1 MAIPL
6 KYNYGNLVSRRVS
19 TLMTVIGIAVVIAVM
34 ISMLALYN
42 GVKTA
47 IVSSGSPDN
56 LIVLRE
62 GALTESTSWVTKD
75 AYRIIRALPGIDR
88 DSHGEPLAS
97 PELVTLFKL
106 PKRDDPAG
114 SNVNVRGVTP
124 AAFEIRPYLKMAEGR
139 LFQPGTNEVIVSRRV
154 QKRFA
159 NLEIGDSFAF
169 GPRSW
174 KVVGSF
180 DGKGTSFD
188 SEIWADVG
196 YLGLAQKREAYSS
209 LVMRPTDR
217 GTAASIIASI
227 KGDNRLKLQVKT
239 EYKYYEEQTSGLV
252 GIIILVAF
260 VTFFMVIGA
269 TLGTMNTMF
278 AAVASRKREL
288 ATLRALGFR
297 RSAILLSVVIESAFL
312 SLLGGLLGLLLALPV
327 NGISTGTTN
336 FQTFSEVAFNFR
348 ISPVVAGGSIAL
360 ALFAGVLGG
369 LLPALGAARLPITTA
384 LREV

>member
-6 KYNYGNLVSRRVS
+6 KYSYGNLVSRRVS
-19 TLMTVIGIAVVIAVM
+19 TTITVFGIGVVIAVM

-47 IVSSGSPDN
+47 IVSSGSAEN

-62 GALTESTSWVTKD
+62 GALTESTSWVTRD
-75 AYRIIRALPGIDR
+75 AYKIIRSLPGIGR
-88 DSHGEPLAS
+88 DSHGEPLVS
-97 PELVTLFKL
+97 PELVMLFKL
-106 PKRDDPAG
+106 PKRDDPSG

-124 AAFEIRPYLKMAEGR
+124 AAFEIRPYLRIVDGR
-139 LFQPGTNEVIVSRRV
+139 IFQPGTNEMIVSRRV
-154 QKRFA
+154 QRRFS
-159 NLEIGDSFAF
+159 NLEIGDSFSF
-169 GPRSW
+169 GPRTW
-174 KVVGSF
+174 KVVGAF

-188 SEIWADVG
+188 SEIWADAG
-196 YLGLAQKREAYSS
+196 YLGLSQKRDAYSS
-209 LVMRPTDR
+209 VLIRPADS
-217 GTAASIIASI
+217 GTAASIIATI

-239 EYKYYEEQTSGLV
+239 ELKYYQEQTSGLV

-260 VTFFMVIGA
+260 VTVFMVIGA

-297 RSAILLSVVIESAFL
+297 RSAILVTIVIESAVL
-312 SLLGGLLGLLLALPV
+312 SLLGGGLGLLLALPV

-348 ISPVVAGGSIAL
+348 ISPAVAVFAL
-360 ALFAGVLGG
+360 ALALVAGILGG